1 MGNHQ
6 SKDSVAR
13 DAGISRRSLL
23 RGGAVMV
30 GGGIAGG
37 FTGVAPATAQEPS
50 TAAPNTA
57 ATNEIPGWD
66 HVDYIAGTGGG
77 TVPLRAPA
85 GLLDF
90 VDPNEYLHNME
101 VISFIEG
108 VSIRGGEPL
117 LTMWAEGAN
126 RLIAAGS
133 GFLDVT
139 DPKNPF
145 VFSTDQYSGQ
155 ANVVY
160 NDQLKKWI
168 IIGAA
173 QIPLTFP
180 TPEFPRGKYHEEY
193 AQQARDF
200 DGFRGIRVYDAT
212 DPSDVQLLSEFNTGE
227 TGHGTHHN
235 FYDGGRYAYL
245 DCGFDDT
252 LRMESSERILS
263 NGVMIVDMSDPANVR
278 EVSRWWVPGQRIG
291 EDEEYFKYPF
301 AGDQSSWTGNHGAIT
316 VPKRVEDGGT
326 VGYGG
331 WGQFGMYVHDLS
343 DIRNP
348 KVHGKYMHP
357 LENMGGIPYHT
368 VYPPVV
374 ERGHPRLRN
383 VVIGVFEAL
392 EADCREPWHTS
403 YVIDVKNPRHPK
415 LLGIFPRPEPHPDA
429 PYDDFCQA
437 RGRFSAHN
445 CQAWVAPGRMR
456 PEIVALT
463 YFSAGIRL
471 YDISDPTEPKEV
483 AYFVPPRADQDLS
496 DFLSWRR
503 GTTETVFIEWDR
515 NLIWIGT
522 HAGTYCLASPALGKP
537 VLKPRQVTRWSVPHV
552 NRGAIQRR
560 R

>member
-1 MGNHQ
+1 MEDQHANDH
-6 SKDSVAR
+6 VAPE
-13 DAGISRRSLL
+13 AGITRRRLL
-23 RGGAVMV
+23 KGGAIVV
-30 GGGIAGG
+30 GGSLAGG
-37 FTGVAPATAQEPS
+37 IPALPHARAQEAS
-50 TAAPNTA
+50 SEGASLTAD
-57 ATNEIPGWD
+57 NEIPGWD
-66 HVDYIAGTGGG
+66 EVDLIAGTGGG

-90 VDPNEYLHNME
+90 LDPNEYLHNME
-101 VISFIEG
+101 VVSFIEG

-117 LTMWAEGAN
+117 LTMWAEGSQ

-133 GFLDVT
+133 GFLDVS
-139 DPKNPF
+139 DPRNPV
-145 VFSTDQYSGQ
+145 VFSTGQ
-155 ANVVY
+155 FAGQTNVVF
-160 NDQLKKWI
+160 NDELGKWLVI
-168 IIGAA
+168 TSH

-180 TPEFPRGKYHEEY
+180 IPEFPRGKYHEEY

-200 DGFRGIRVYDAT
+200 TGFRGIRVYDAT
-212 DPSDVQLLSEFNTGE
+212 DPLNVQLLSEFSTGE

-291 EDEEYFKYPF
+291 EEEEYFKYPF

-326 VGYGG
+326 IGYGG

-348 KVHGKYMHP
+348 KVFGKFMHP

-368 VYPPVV
+368 MYPPVV
-374 ERGHPRLRN
+374 ERGHPQLRN
-383 VVIGVFEAL
+383 VVVGVFESL

-403 YVIDVKNPRHPK
+403 YVIDVKNPRNPK
-415 LLGIFPRPEPHPDA
+415 LLGEFPRPMPHPDA
-429 PYDDFCQA
+429 PYDDFCLA

-456 PEIVALT
+456 PEIVALS
-463 YFSAGIRL
+463 YFSAGVRL
-471 YDISDPTEPKEV
+471 YDISDPTEPREV
-483 AYFVPPRADQDLS
+483 AYFVPSRSGQDLN
-496 DFLSWRR
+496 DFDSWRR
-503 GTTETVFIEWDR
+503 GTTETVVIEWDR

-522 HAGTYCLASPALGKP
+522 TLGTYCLASPALGEP
-537 VLKPRQVTRWSVPHV
+537 VLQPQPVTRWSVPHV
-552 NRGAIQRR
+552 NRGALGRR
-560 R
+560 P